1 MLSLEQQVDW
11 LVALLT
17 YADGGVVEVTAAAER
32 DWVAHVNER
41 AQETLYP
48 QAASYY
54 MGAEVAGKPQVFMP
68 YSGGVRGYRRILEK
82 CAAAGY
88 DGFAVAPARH
98 GTRNRDIHA

>member
-54 MGAEVAGKPQVFMP
+54 MGAEIAGKPQVFMP